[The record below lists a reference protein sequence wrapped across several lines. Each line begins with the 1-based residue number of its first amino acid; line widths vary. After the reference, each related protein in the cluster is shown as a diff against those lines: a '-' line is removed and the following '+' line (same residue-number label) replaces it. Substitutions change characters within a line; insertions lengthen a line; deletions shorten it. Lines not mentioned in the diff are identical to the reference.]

1 METPAERAIRSVD
14 RNREL
19 LDRGERYAYGDEDPP
34 NPHRCIYVFR
44 ADPEKALHSPNGT
57 PAILLFFSGFW
68 ESGQVSQFAPH
79 CLHYAQRGMTAIAVD
94 YRIEDTGGNG
104 ALDSLNDARDAWK
117 TVINNAAGLD
127 IDPSRVVIGGGGGGA
142 WLAAAVGMGL
152 RENKSIDVP
161 AVLPVAQ
168 VFFHPL
174 LDVRDSPA
182 AVKQI
187 ATRSAIRGLNP
198 TKHIKRGTPS
208 TFIAHGAIGSLIPI
222 NSSIKFAKWMKR
234 RGNHCTFVRY
244 DGVDGTFY
252 NLNVN
257 ERLYENV
264 MNASDQFLVDEGL
277 LEPIDEE
284 SHLV

>member
-19 LDRGERYAYGDEDPP
+19 LDRGERFAYGDEDPP
-34 NPHRCIYVFR
+34 NPHRCLYVFHG
-44 ADPEKALHSPNGT
+44 DSSKAVLSPNGA
-57 PAILLFFSGFW
+57 PAILLFFSSFW
-68 ESGQVSQFAPH
+68 ESGLVSQFAPH

-94 YRIEDTGGNG
+94 YRIQDTGGNG
-104 ALDSLNDARDAWK
+104 ALDALTDARDAWK
-117 TVINNAAGLD
+117 TVINNAGDLG

-152 RENKSIDVP
+152 RENKNIDIPV
-161 AVLPVAQ
+161 VLPVAQ

-174 LDVRDSPA
+174 LDLRDNPA
-182 AVKQI
+182 AVGQI
-187 ATRSAIRGLNP
+187 GNRIAVRGLNP
-198 TKHIKRGTPS
+198 IKHIKRGTPA
-208 TFIAHGAIGSLIPI
+208 TFIAHGSQGNLIPI
-222 NSSIKFAKWMKR
+222 NSSVKFAKWMKR
-234 RGNHCTFVRY
+234 KRNHCTFVRY
-244 DGVDGTFY
+244 DGVYGTFY

-264 MNASDQFLVDEGL
+264 VNASDQFLVGEGL
-277 LEPIDEE
+277 LDPVDEE